1 MSEPID
7 LRHQIIDLRDRV
19 RADDQLTLQI
29 RALCADTLGLAVEH
43 VPLWARLVADLEAD
57 SLDFSALADRLAMQY
72 GIVADETVLREA
84 ETVRDLVAL
93 VLSAA
98 PPAPR

>member
-1 MSEPID
+1 MSEQID
-7 LRHQIIDLRDRV
+7 LRHQIKS
-19 RADDQLTLQI
+19 DDQLTLQI

-43 VPLWARLVADLEAD
+43 VPLWARLVGDLEAD

-72 GIVADETVLREA
+72 GIVADEAVLREA

-93 VLSAA
+93 VLGAGPRA
-98 PPAPR
+98 PG